1 MMKLKLIQKTA
12 VVIFELS
19 FLFINHSSS
28 MERSYHI
35 DRFEF
40 HHLNFIAL
48 NFIALNFIAL
58 NFIASK
64 FSIDKHRLIVLN
76 IVEAALNSEIHFGSH

>member
-48 NFIALNFIAL
+48 NFIALNFIA
-58 NFIASK
+58 SK

-76 IVEAALNSEIHFGSH
+76 IVEAALNSEFHYVLTKL

>member
-48 NFIALNFIAL
+48 NFIALNFIA
-58 NFIASK
+58 SK